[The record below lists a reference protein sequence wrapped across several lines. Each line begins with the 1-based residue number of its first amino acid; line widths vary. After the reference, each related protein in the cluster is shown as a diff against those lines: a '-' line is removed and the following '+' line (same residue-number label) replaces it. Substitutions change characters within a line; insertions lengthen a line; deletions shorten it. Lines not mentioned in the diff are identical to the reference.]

1 MKRVSVGE
9 IKTLFREYGTGAWL
23 ELAIRYGKT
32 FRVQGMVVTCDTR
45 LVEPLMLDPAHTQ
58 RRSPAHRWLQRVTPG
73 SDGLVF
79 LDGPRFEVQR
89 RAVAPTL
96 TREHVAGHADVIHAA
111 TLSWARSC
119 QGDADLETAMIRLGA
134 SIVLATGYGL
144 DPAQPLACE
153 FGEALIGYKHRA
165 LPRNPRRRLDV
176 LGFRADLLLGL
187 PWLFATFVNLHRRVA
202 RLQRLVPRLLDAH
215 ARCPVR
221 TPNWI
226 DGLAAQH
233 LPLPELTSALNHLYG
248 AYNTVDFMIA
258 AALYELSRHP
268 EWREGIRAELTS
280 VLGARAYPTSE
291 DIPRLPLFWGA
302 IKETLRLYP
311 VSMGIYRQIGKPLEI
326 DGERIPTGT
335 QVVVL
340 PYALHRHADY
350 WSEPQAFKPD
360 RWSGSQPDHPPFAY
374 IPFLIGPRKCLGQ
387 PEAELELLIR
397 VSTIL
402 RAADVDVCVDS
413 APVTPFLLPRFAT
426 DLPFRVTR
434 LDRVAA

>member
-9 IKTLFREYGTGAWL
+9 VQALFKEYGTQAWL
-23 ELAIRYGKT
+23 ELALRHGKT

-45 LVEPLMLDPAHTQ
+45 LVEPLMLDAAHTQ
-58 RRSPAHRWLQRVTPG
+58 RRSIAHRWLQRVTPG
-73 SDGLVF
+73 ADGLVF

-96 TREHVAGHADVIHAA
+96 TREHVTRYADVIHTA
-111 TLSWARSC
+111 TLNWVRSC

-134 SIVLATGYGL
+134 RIVLETGYAL
-144 DPAQPLACE
+144 DPAQPLACQ
-153 FGEALIGYKHRA
+153 FGQELMGYKHRA

-176 LGFRADLLLGL
+176 LGFRWDLLLGL
-187 PWLFATFVNLHRRVA
+187 PWLCATFVNLHRRVA
-202 RLQRLVPRLLDAH
+202 RLQRLVPRLLEERAH
-215 ARCPVR
+215 CPVR
-221 TPNWI
+221 SPNWL
-226 DGLAAQH
+226 DGLAAEQ

-258 AALYELSRHP
+258 AALFELSRHP
-268 EWREGIRAELTS
+268 EWRERVRSELTS
-280 VLGARAYPTSE
+280 VLGDRAHPTTD

-311 VSMGIYRQIGKPLEI
+311 VAMGIYRQIGKPIEV

-340 PYALHRHADY
+340 PYALHRHPEY
-350 WSEPQAFKPD
+350 WDEPHTFDPR
-360 RWSGSQPDHPPFAY
+360 RWTRSTLPFAY

-387 PEAELELLIR
+387 PLAELELLIR

-402 RAADVDVCVDS
+402 RAVDLDVDVDS